1 MDRPVSEL
9 RGLGTVS
16 SRLLASVGI
25 HRESDLRS
33 VGPVEA
39 FARVRMAADP
49 RVSLNLLY
57 ALQAALLGVDWR
69 RLSPE
74 VRRALRDE
82 ALGQRR
88 GRT

>member
-9 RGLGTVS
+9 RGLGTAS
-16 SRLLASVGI
+16 ARLLASVGI
-25 HRESDLRS
+25 FRESDLRAL
-33 VGPVEA
+33 GPVEA

-57 ALQAALLGVDWR
+57 AMQAALLGIDWR
-69 RLSPE
+69 QLAPE

-82 ALGQRR
+82 ALGQRP
-88 GRT
+88 GRS

>member
-1 MDRPVSEL
+1 MDRPISQL
-9 RGLGTVS
+9 RGLGVVS
-16 SRLLASVGI
+16 ARLLASVGI

-57 ALQAALLGVDWR
+57 ALQAALIGIDWR

-74 VRRALRDE
+74 VRRALREE
-82 ALGQRR
+82 AFCQRR
-88 GRT
+88 RRP

>member
-1 MDRPVSEL
+1 
-9 RGLGTVS
+9 
-16 SRLLASVGI
+16 
-25 HRESDLRS
+25 
-33 VGPVEA
+33 
-39 FARVRMAADP
+39 ARVRMAADP

-57 ALQAALLGVDWR
+57 ALQAALLGIDWR

-88 GRT
+88 GRP